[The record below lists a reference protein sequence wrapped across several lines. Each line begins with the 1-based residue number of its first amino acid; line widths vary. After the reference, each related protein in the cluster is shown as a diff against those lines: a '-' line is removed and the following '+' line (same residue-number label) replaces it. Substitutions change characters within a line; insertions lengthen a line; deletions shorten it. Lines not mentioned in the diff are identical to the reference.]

1 MFDKKKCKMC
11 IYHAKLG
18 NNITCDYAIKSNN
31 GSCIKRKGKYNVDI
45 RGDDPNNCLL
55 FERGGAPKD
64 LRHTVI

>member
-18 NNITCDYAIKSNN
+18 NNITCDYAIKSKN

-45 RGDDPNNCLL
+45 RGD
-55 FERGGAPKD
+55 RS
-64 LRHTVI
+64 